1 MEMEPQIRDS
11 VHQLHYLDKMKN
23 IIIYPGRFQPFG
35 PHHFKSYQWLT
46 KAFGVENVF
55 IATSDHT
62 DLNSPL
68 TFEDKVL
75 CISKYNIPSDK
86 IVQVRNPYKAE
97 EITSKFDPNETS
109 IIFAYGEKDFGRI
122 QFTKKDGTPGYI
134 QEYYGQKNLKPLSQ
148 CGYALEL
155 PHVSLQSTGKEVS
168 GTWLR
173 QTLPLATRDEFTR
186 IMGYYDEAI
195 HFLFKQKFHPD
206 INEMTETII
215 EAFSKKIPRHF
226 LAEDSGR
233 ITKTQLQRIEQYAD
247 KIFKEFGIDVNFQT
261 LSSKT
266 HFYQRLNDP
275 RNIDPITADE
285 LRQLFK
291 KASLRYG
298 HKLGKSTSGL
308 EAVLKDMETDI
319 NLPFIIKIDHENE
332 ELDLVPKTIMRKK
345 NFSSS
350 SPILTM
356 EQSREVFQAI
366 NSNAGKY
373 SKHIIHPFE
382 DPDLTDEE
390 LLEFVSDVLTK
401 PETCSCS
408 LKLDGHN
415 FQVTYKNGQVLA
427 SRNKG
432 TIVNPMTVEEV
443 FEKYAGKD
451 DVQFT
456 FTNAHNAIAEHLM
469 EMSHE
474 TLTDIFNDGR
484 TFLNFEIIHP
494 RARNVFEYGDKPFLS
509 LHSLITY
516 DEKGNE
522 ISRTKNIPWEFE
534 SMPRNGFEIKITS
547 TFQLKPQ
554 SEQFQYFKSKFNP
567 ENKKLFIAE
576 LGNAVIKQFCKDTKQ
591 NSMNKTTQVKII
603 TKSRILCK
611 TDKDKSDFKSAYE
624 NLQRV
629 GGIDSLN
636 PIEGL
641 VVEWRGRQFK
651 LTGSF
656 LLCVPIFRIY
666 NQDRYKKV

>member
-1 MEMEPQIRDS
+1 
-11 VHQLHYLDKMKN
+11 MKN

-46 KAFGVENVF
+46 KTFGSENVF

-68 TFEDKVL
+68 TFKEKEL

-86 IVQVRNPYKAE
+86 IVQVKNPYKAE
-97 EITSKFDPNETS
+97 EITSKFNSNETS
-109 IIFAYGEKDFGRI
+109 VIFAYGEKDFGRI
-122 QFTKKDGTPGYI
+122 QFIKKDGTPGYI
-134 QEYYGQKNLKPLSQ
+134 QEYYGQKNLKPFSQ

-186 IMGYYDEAI
+186 IMGYYDEEI
-195 HFLFKQKFHPD
+195 HFMFKQKFHPD
-206 INEMTETII
+206 INELVESLLTEKT
-215 EAFSKKIPRHF
+215 
-226 LAEDSGR
+226 DR
-233 ITKTQLQRIEQYAD
+233 ITRTQLERIEQYAD
-247 KIFKEFGIDVNFQT
+247 KVFKEFGIDVNFQT
-261 LSSKT
+261 LSSNT
-266 HFYQRLNDP
+266 HFYQKLNDP
-275 RNIDPITADE
+275 RNIEPITSDE

-298 HKLGKSTSGL
+298 HKLSKSTSGL

-319 NLPFIIKIDHENE
+319 NLPFVIKIDHENE

-373 SKHIIHPFE
+373 SKHIIHPHE

-401 PETCSCS
+401 PEICSCS

-415 FQVTYKNGQVLA
+415 FQVTYKNDQVLA

-443 FEKYAGKD
+443 FEKYVGKD

-456 FTNAHNAIAEHLM
+456 FTNAHKAIQEHLM

-474 TLTDIFNDGR
+474 TLTEIFNDGR
-484 TFLNFEIIHP
+484 TFLNFEICHP

-522 ISRTKNIPWEFE
+522 ISRTKEIPATFE
-534 SMPRNGFEIKITS
+534 SHPRNGFEIKITPN
-547 TFQLKPQ
+547 FQLKRPYDPFDINQ
-554 SEQFQYFKSKFNP
+554 IFQTKFNP
-567 ENKKLFIAE
+567 KEKKLFVAE
-576 LGNAVIKQFCKDTKQ
+576 FGNYVIKQFCKETKQ
-591 NSMNKTTQVKII
+591 NPLNKTTQVKII
-603 TKSRILCK
+603 TKSRSLCK
-611 TDKDKSDFKSAYE
+611 TEKDKSDFKSAYE

-641 VVEWRGRQFK
+641 VIEWRGRQYK

-656 LLCVPIFRIY
+656 LLCVPIYRIY

>member
-1 MEMEPQIRDS
+1 
-11 VHQLHYLDKMKN
+11 MKN

-35 PHHFKSYQWLT
+35 PHHFESYKWLV
-46 KAFGVENVF
+46 KAFGSENVF
-55 IATSDHT
+55 IATSNHT

-68 TFEDKVL
+68 TFKEKSL
-75 CISKYNIPSDK
+75 CISKFNVPMDK
-86 IVQVRNPYKAE
+86 VVEVKNPYKAE
-97 EITSKFDPNETS
+97 EITSKFDPNQTS
-109 IIFAYGEKDFGRI
+109 VIFAYGQKDFGRI
-122 QFTKKDGTPGYI
+122 QFQKKDGSQGYF

-148 CGYALEL
+148 CGYVLEL
-155 PHVSLQSTGKEVS
+155 PHISRQYAGKELS
-168 GTWLR
+168 GTYLR
-173 QTLPLATRDEFTR
+173 ETLPMATRDEFR
-186 IMGYYDEAI
+186 KIMGFYDEPL
-195 HFLFKQKFHPD
+195 HFLFKKKFHQD
-206 INEMTETII
+206 ITEVVTSI
-215 EAFSKKIPRHF
+215 
-226 LAEDSGR
+226 LMEDSGR

-247 KIFKEFGIDVNFQT
+247 RVFKEFAIDVNFQN
-261 LSSKT
+261 LASNT
-266 HFYQRLNDP
+266 HFFQRLNDP
-275 RNIDPITADE
+275 RNEEPITADE
-285 LRQLFK
+285 LRQLFR
-291 KASLRYG
+291 KASLKWG
-298 HKLGKSTSGL
+298 HRLRQSTNGL

-319 NLPFIIKIDHENE
+319 NLPFIIKVDFENQ

-345 NFSSS
+345 NFSST

-356 EQSREVFQAI
+356 EDFKTVFS
-366 NSNAGKY
+366 NSGKY

-382 DPDLTDEE
+382 DETLTDDE

-432 TIVNPMTVEEV
+432 TIVSPMTIDEV
-443 FEKYAGKD
+443 FQKYEGKD

-456 FTNAHNAIAEHLM
+456 FTEAFKAISEHLM

-494 RARNVFEYGDKPFLS
+494 RARNVFDYGSEPLLS

-522 ISRTKNIPWEFE
+522 VSRTKNLPPILE
-534 SMPRNGFEIKITS
+534 SQPRNGFKIEITP
-547 TFQLKPQ
+547 TFRLDPDHKFI
-554 SEQFQYFKSKFNP
+554 SYFQSKFNAN
-567 ENKKLFIAE
+567 EKKLFVAE
-576 LGNAVIKQFCKDTKQ
+576 IGNHVIKQYCKKTKQ
-591 NSMNKTTQVKII
+591 NPSNKTTQVKII
-603 TKSRILCK
+603 TKARQLCK
-611 TDKDKSDFKSAYE
+611 TEKDKNDFKLAYE
-624 NLQRV
+624 NLNRV
-629 GGIDSLN
+629 GGIESLN

-641 VVEWRGRQFK
+641 VIEWRGRQYK

-656 LLCVPIFRIY
+656 LLCVPIYRIY

>member
-1 MEMEPQIRDS
+1 
-11 VHQLHYLDKMKN
+11 MKL
-23 IIIYPGRFQPFG
+23 IVIYPGRFQPFG
-35 PHHFKSYQWLT
+35 PHHFKSYQWLA
-46 KAFGVENVF
+46 KSFGVNNVF
-55 IATSDHT
+55 IATSNHT

-68 TFEDKVL
+68 TFEEKL
-75 CISKYNIPSDK
+75 KCIFPYHVRQSS
-86 IVQVRNPYKAE
+86 IVQVKNPYKAE
-97 EITSKFDPNETS
+97 EITSQFNPNETAV
-109 IIFAYGEKDFGRI
+109 IFAYGEKDFGRI
-122 QFTKKDGTPGYI
+122 QFTKKDGSPSYF

-148 CGYALEL
+148 CGYVLEL
-155 PHVSLQSTGKEVS
+155 PHISLLSDSNEIN
-168 GTWLR
+168 GTYLR
-173 QTLPLATRDEFTR
+173 QVLPMATRDEFQR

-195 HFLFKQKFHPD
+195 HFLFKQRFHPE
-206 INEMTETII
+206 ITELVESILT
-215 EAFSKKIPRHF
+215 ESS
-226 LAEDSGR
+226 DR
-233 ITKTQLQRIEQYAD
+233 ITRTQLERIEQYAD
-247 KIFKEFGIDVNFQT
+247 RLFKEFGIDVNFQT
-261 LSSKT
+261 LSTNT

-275 RNIDPITADE
+275 RNQEPITGDE

-298 HKLGKSTSGL
+298 HKLSKSSSGL

-319 NLPFIIKIDHENE
+319 NLPFIIKIDRENE

-345 NFSSS
+345 NFSST

-382 DPDLTDEE
+382 DPDLTNEE
-390 LLEFVSDVLTK
+390 LLEFVSDVLNK

-415 FQVTYKNGQVLA
+415 FQVTYKDGQVLA

-432 TIVNPMTVEEV
+432 TIVNPMTVDEV
-443 FEKYAGKD
+443 FLKYEGKP

-456 FTNAHNAIAEHLM
+456 FTTAHKAIEEHLLTL
-469 EMSHE
+469 SHE
-474 TLTDIFNDGR
+474 DLTKVFKNGQ
-484 TFLNFEIIHP
+484 TFLNFEICHP

-522 ISRTKNIPWEFE
+522 VSRTKNIPWTFE
-534 SMPRNGFEIKITS
+534 SSPRNGFEIKITP
-547 TFQLKPQ
+547 TFKLKPNL
-554 SEQFQYFKSKFNP
+554 EQFQYFKSKFNP

-576 LGNAVIKQFCKDTKQ
+576 LGNFVIKQFCKETNQ
-591 NSMNKTTQVKII
+591 NPLNKTTQVKII
-603 TKSRILCK
+603 TKSRTLCK
-611 TDKDKSDFKSAYE
+611 TEKDKSDFKSAYE
-624 NLQRV
+624 NLQRL

-641 VVEWRGRQFK
+641 VVEWRGRQYK

-656 LLCVPIFRIY
+656 LLCVPIYRIY